1 MATKP
6 NQTKNEP
13 KMTAPAV
20 TPEQA
25 LAAATVVGAQ
35 NADGSATEASP
46 GTVAANPLQSEALA
60 AAAVPHKPAA
70 FVPKLAKILTLPL
83 LKMKEGEPIYV
94 KFTGP
99 IFTGKMIK
107 DDLAQIEKNKALV
120 AAGKS
125 PEAVKA
131 PPEMANVINLP
142 TGELV
147 QIMLGS
153 VLKGIMTDEY
163 PNDSYVGKGFVIE
176 LTEKKRGR
184 SGGNY
189 NTYKVAEL
197 DLS

>member
-1 MATKP
+1 
-6 NQTKNEP
+6 
-13 KMTAPAV
+13 
-20 TPEQA
+20 
-25 LAAATVVGAQ
+25 
-35 NADGSATEASP
+35 
-46 GTVAANPLQSEALA
+46 
-60 AAAVPHKPAA
+60 
-70 FVPKLAKILTLPL
+70 
-83 LKMKEGEPIYV
+83 
-94 KFTGP
+94 
-99 IFTGKMIK
+99 
-107 DDLAQIEKNKALV
+107 
-120 AAGKS
+120 
-125 PEAVKA
+125 
-131 PPEMANVINLP
+131 MANVINLP